1 VLLVDNT
8 NKQVKT
14 LVAHMGCRC
23 FFIVFFGGK
32 NMQYKQNVHVLLPVE
47 IFEELRGL
55 GYKLNVSRSVLIREA
70 VCMVLKKYE
79 RKERN
84 NN

>member
-1 VLLVDNT
+1 
-8 NKQVKT
+8 
-14 LVAHMGCRC
+14 
-23 FFIVFFGGK
+23 
-32 NMQYKQNVHVLLPVE
+32 MQYKQNVHVLLPVK
-47 IFEELRGL
+47 IFIELRAL
-55 GYKLNVSRSVLIREA
+55 SHKLNVSRSVLIREA

>member
-1 VLLVDNT
+1 
-8 NKQVKT
+8 
-14 LVAHMGCRC
+14 MGCRC
-23 FFIVFFGGK
+23 FLLSFFGGK
-32 NMQYKQNVHVLLPVE
+32 DMQYKQNVHVLLPVK
-47 IFEELRGL
+47 IFIELRAL
-55 GYKLNVSRSVLIREA
+55 SHKLNVSRSVLIREA